1 MTQALLAGRYRLKDE
16 LGRGG
21 MGVVWRA
28 EDERIGRTVA
38 LKVLPPEYG
47 VPAAQDR
54 LASEARALGRIW
66 DPRVVAVLDYGQDAD
81 GTVFVVMELIAG
93 HTLDRAATG
102 ASVPLILDWAGQICR
117 ALEVTHAAGLLHR
130 DIKPGNV
137 MITPT
142 GTVKL
147 LDFGIARFVRE
158 PDPAGPLTLA
168 GQAVGTPAYMA
179 PEQLGTPGTVDGR
192 ADLYALGCVLYELL
206 TGARP
211 ECGGLYE
218 RKLPPPPSLHS
229 REPLPAEVDGLVL
242 ALLAPDRADRPAD
255 AGTARAMVG
264 AAMDAWSRTYGPPGP
279 GSVAPGRPGESGG
292 TTGGTPGAPSSY
304 DPTVLLDVMAPSP
317 AQDGAV
323 TRTRVMPVSMSGL
336 DRVRELA
343 DWQRGH
349 PEACRDPRT
358 PAVKELR
365 RLVEELVYLPA
376 GLLAHTDLSGLNLD
390 SAILIRGR
398 LAGARL
404 TGTQLSFALMPF
416 ADLREAHLVGAD
428 LAGTYLGSADLT
440 GADLSDAQLY
450 TTHLTEANLA
460 GAHLAGA
467 NLLSAVLSDADLSGA
482 DLSGAVL
489 YGASLRAARLR
500 GADLSD
506 ADLRDADLAG
516 ADLSGAHWSVETR
529 WPFPSTAL
537 RKLSYSSQAP
547 GGFVLPDPC
556 VSLKLRRLLDGDDG
570 RQFPSA

>member
-1 MTQALLAGRYRLKDE
+1 MTQALLAGRYRLKDV

-47 VPAAQDR
+47 VPAAQER

-81 GTVFVVMELIAG
+81 GTVFVVMELVAG
-93 HTLDRAATG
+93 HTLDRAAAD
-102 ASVPLILDWAGQICR
+102 ASVPLVLDWAGQICR

-137 MITPT
+137 MVTPT

-158 PDPAGPLTLA
+158 PDRAHPLTLA

-179 PEQLGTPGTVDGR
+179 PEQLGAPGPTDGR

-229 REPLPAEVDGLVL
+229 REPLPPEVDGLIL
-242 ALLAPDRADRPAD
+242 ALLAPGPEDRPAD
-255 AGTARAMVG
+255 ASTARAMVG
-264 AAMDAWSRTYGPPGP
+264 AAMDSWTRTHGPAGI
-279 GSVAPGRPGESGG
+279 GSAAPSPPAESGG
-292 TTGGTPGAPSSY
+292 ITADTPGAPAPY
-304 DPTVLLDVMAPSP
+304 DPTVLLDVEAPSP
-317 AQDGAV
+317 AQGPA
-323 TRTRVMPVSMSGL
+323 TRTRVMPMSVSGL

-349 PEACRDPRT
+349 QEACRDPRM

-365 RLVEELVYLPA
+365 HLVEELAHLPG
-376 GLLAHTDLSGLNLD
+376 GLLAHVDLSGLNLD
-390 SAILIRGR
+390 GAVLIQGK

-416 ADLREAHLVGAD
+416 ADLREADLVGAD
-428 LAGTYLGSADLT
+428 LAGTYLGSADLA
-440 GADLSDAQLY
+440 GADLSEARLY

-460 GAHLAGA
+460 GAHLTGA
-467 NLLSAVLSDADLSGA
+467 NLVAAVLSDADLSGA
-482 DLSGAVL
+482 DLRGAVL
-489 YGASLRAARLR
+489 HGASLREARLR
-500 GADLSD
+500 GADLSG
-506 ADLRDADLAG
+506 ADLRGADLAG
-516 ADLSGAHWSVETR
+516 ADLSGVHWSVETC

-537 RKLSYSSQAP
+537 RKLSYSSRAP
-547 GGFVLPDPC
+547 GGFVLPDSCASP
-556 VSLKLRRLLDGDDG
+556 KLRRLLDGDGD
-570 RQFPSA
+570 R

>member
-1 MTQALLAGRYRLKDE
+1 MTQALLAGRYRLKDV

-38 LKVLPPEYG
+38 LKVLPSAYG
-47 VPAAQDR
+47 VPAAQER

-66 DPRVVAVLDYGQDAD
+66 DPRVVAVLDYGQDTD
-81 GTVFVVMELIAG
+81 GTVFVVMELVAG
-93 HTLDRAATG
+93 HTLDRAAAG
-102 ASVPLILDWAGQICR
+102 APVPLILDWAGQICR

-137 MITPT
+137 MVTPT

-158 PDPAGPLTLA
+158 PDQAHPLTLA
-168 GQAVGTPAYMA
+168 GQAVGTPPYMA
-179 PEQLGTPGTVDGR
+179 PEQLGAPGTTDGR

-211 ECGGLYE
+211 DCGGLYE
-218 RKLPPPPSLHS
+218 RKLPSPPSLYS
-229 REPLPAEVDGLVL
+229 REPLPPEVDGLVL
-242 ALLAPDRADRPAD
+242 ALLAPERADRPAD
-255 AGTARAMVG
+255 AGTACAMVG
-264 AAMDAWSRTYGPPGP
+264 AAMDAWSRTHGPAGLGSDAPTPPGGGAGGP
-279 GSVAPGRPGESGG
+279 GDTP
-292 TTGGTPGAPSSY
+292 GTPSPY
-304 DPTVLLDVMAPSP
+304 DSTVLLDGVAPSP
-317 AQDGAV
+317 VRGGAV
-323 TRTRVMPVSMSGL
+323 ARTRVMPMSLSGL

-349 PEACRDPRT
+349 REACRDPRT

-365 RLVEELVYLPA
+365 HLVEDLVYLPE
-376 GLLAHTDLSGLNLD
+376 GLLAHIDLSGLNLD
-390 SAILIRGR
+390 SAVLIQGR

-416 ADLREAHLVGAD
+416 ADLREAHLAGAD
-428 LAGTYLGSADLT
+428 LAGTYLGSANLV
-440 GADLSDAQLY
+440 GADLSNAQLY

-460 GAHLAGA
+460 GARLTEA
-467 NLLSAVLSDADLSGA
+467 NLVSAVLSDADLKGA
-482 DLSGAVL
+482 DLRGAIL
-489 YGASLRAARLR
+489 HGASLRDARLR
-500 GADLSD
+500 GADLSG
-506 ADLRDADLAG
+506 ADLRGTDLAG
-516 ADLSGAHWSVETR
+516 ADLSGVQWSVETC

-547 GGFVLPDPC
+547 GGFVLPDPGT
-556 VSLKLRRLLDGDDG
+556 SWKLRRLLDGDDG
-570 RQFPSA
+570 R

>member
-1 MTQALLAGRYRLKDE
+1 MTQALLAGRYRLKDV

-47 VPAAQDR
+47 VPAAQER

-66 DPRVVAVLDYGQDAD
+66 DPCVVAVLDYGQDAD
-81 GTVFVVMELIAG
+81 GTVFVVMELVAG
-93 HTLDRAATG
+93 HTLDRAAAD

-137 MITPT
+137 MVTPT

-158 PDPAGPLTLA
+158 PDRAHPLTLA

-179 PEQLGTPGTVDGR
+179 PEQLGAPGATDGR

-229 REPLPAEVDGLVL
+229 REPLPPEVDGLVL
-242 ALLAPDRADRPAD
+242 ALLAPGPKDRPAD

-264 AAMDAWSRTYGPPGP
+264 AAMDAWTRTHGPAGAW
-279 GSVAPGRPGESGG
+279 SAAPSWPARSGAG
-292 TTGGTPGAPSSY
+292 ATPGAPAPF
-304 DPTVLLDVMAPSP
+304 DPTVLLDAEAPSP
-317 AQDGAV
+317 APGRA
-323 TRTRVMPVSMSGL
+323 TRTRVMPMSPSGL

-343 DWQRGH
+343 GWQRGH
-349 PEACRDPRT
+349 QEACRDPRT

-365 RLVEELVYLPA
+365 RLVEELAQLPG
-376 GLLAHTDLSGLNLD
+376 GLLAHVDLSGLNLD
-390 SAILIRGR
+390 GAVLIQAG
-398 LAGARL
+398 LAGALL
-404 TGTQLSFALMPF
+404 TGTQLSFVLMPF
-416 ADLREAHLVGAD
+416 ADLREANLVGAD
-428 LAGTYLGSADLT
+428 LAGTYLGSADLA

-450 TTHLTEANLA
+450 TTHFTEANLT
-460 GAHLAGA
+460 GARLAGA
-467 NLLSAVLSDADLSGA
+467 NLVAAVLSDADLSGA
-482 DLSGAVL
+482 DLRGAIL
-489 YGASLRAARLR
+489 HGASLREAQLR
-500 GADLSD
+500 GADLSG
-506 ADLRDADLAG
+506 ADLRGADLAG
-516 ADLSGAHWSVETR
+516 ADLSGVRWSVETC

-547 GGFVLPDPC
+547 GGFVLPDACASP
-556 VSLKLRRLLDGDDG
+556 KLRRLLDGDG
-570 RQFPSA
+570 AR

>member
-1 MTQALLAGRYRLKDE
+1 MTQALLAGRYRLKDV

-47 VPAAQDR
+47 VPAAQER

-81 GTVFVVMELIAG
+81 GTVFVVMELVAG
-93 HTLDRAATG
+93 HTLDRAAAD

-137 MITPT
+137 MVTPT

-158 PDPAGPLTLA
+158 PDRAHPLTLA

-179 PEQLGTPGTVDGR
+179 PEQLGAPGTTDGR

-229 REPLPAEVDGLVL
+229 REPLPPEVDGLVL
-242 ALLAPDRADRPAD
+242 ALLAPGPEDRPAD

-264 AAMDAWSRTYGPPGP
+264 AAMDAWTRTHGP
-279 GSVAPGRPGESGG
+279 GGAGSAAPSWPAESGG
-292 TTGGTPGAPSSY
+292 IAAGTPGGPAPY
-304 DPTVLLDVMAPSP
+304 DPTVLLDVEAPSP
-317 AQDGAV
+317 AQGPA
-323 TRTRVMPVSMSGL
+323 TRTRVMPMSVSGL

-349 PEACRDPRT
+349 QEACRDPRT

-365 RLVEELVYLPA
+365 HLVEELAHLPG
-376 GLLAHTDLSGLNLD
+376 GLLAHIDLSGLNLD
-390 SAILIRGR
+390 GAVLIQGK

-404 TGTQLSFALMPF
+404 TGTQLSFVLMPS
-416 ADLREAHLVGAD
+416 ADLRDANLVGAD
-428 LAGTYLGSADLT
+428 LAGTYLGSADLA

-460 GAHLAGA
+460 GAHLTGA
-467 NLLSAVLSDADLSGA
+467 NLVAAVLSDADLSGA
-482 DLSGAVL
+482 DLRGAVL
-489 YGASLRAARLR
+489 HGASLREAQLR
-500 GADLSD
+500 GADLSG
-506 ADLRDADLAG
+506 ADLRGADLAG
-516 ADLSGAHWSVETR
+516 ADLSGVHWSVETC

-556 VSLKLRRLLDGDDG
+556 TSPKLRRLLDGDGG
-570 RQFPSA
+570 R

>member
-1 MTQALLAGRYRLKDE
+1 MTQALLAGRYRLKDV

-38 LKVLPPEYG
+38 LKVLPSAYG
-47 VPAAQDR
+47 VPAAQER

-66 DPRVVAVLDYGQDAD
+66 DPRVVAVLDYGRDAD
-81 GTVFVVMELIAG
+81 GTVFVVMELVAG
-93 HTLDRAATG
+93 HTLDRAADG
-102 ASVPLILDWAGQICR
+102 ASVPLILDWTGQICR

-137 MITPT
+137 MVTPT

-158 PDPAGPLTLA
+158 PDTAQPLTLA

-179 PEQLGTPGTVDGR
+179 PEQLGAPGTTDGR

-229 REPLPAEVDGLVL
+229 REPLPPEVDGLVL

-255 AGTARAMVG
+255 AGAARSMVG
-264 AAMDAWSRTYGPPGP
+264 AAMDAWIRTNGPAGP
-279 GSVAPGRPGESGG
+279 GS
-292 TTGGTPGAPSSY
+292 GAPVRSEENGGGAGSEPGVPSPY
-304 DPTVLLDVMAPSP
+304 DPTVLLDLDAPSP
-317 AQDGAV
+317 GRGSAA
-323 TRTRVMPVSMSGL
+323 RTRVMPMPMSGL

-349 PEACRDPRT
+349 QEACRDPRT

-365 RLVEELVYLPA
+365 RLVEELVYLP
-376 GLLAHTDLSGLNLD
+376 GDLLARVDLSDLNLD
-390 SAILIRGR
+390 SAVLIRGR

-404 TGTQLSFALMPF
+404 AGTQLSFALMPF
-416 ADLREAHLVGAD
+416 ADLREAHLSGAD
-428 LAGTYLGSADLT
+428 LAGTYLGSADLS
-440 GADLSDAQLY
+440 GANLSGAQLY

-460 GAHLAGA
+460 GARLTEA
-467 NLLSAVLSDADLSGA
+467 NLLSAILSDADLSGA
-482 DLSGAVL
+482 DLRGAVL
-489 YGASLRAARLR
+489 HGASLRAARLR
-500 GADLSD
+500 GADLSG
-506 ADLRDADLAG
+506 ADLRGADMAG
-516 ADLSGAHWSVETR
+516 ADLSGAHWSVETC
-529 WPFPSTAL
+529 WPFPSPAL
-537 RKLSYSSQAP
+537 RKLSYTSQTP

-556 VSLKLRRLLDGDDG
+556 TSPKLRRLLDGDG
-570 RQFPSA
+570 SGSF

>member
-1 MTQALLAGRYRLKDE
+1 MTQALLAGRYRLKDV

-47 VPAAQDR
+47 VPAAQER

-81 GTVFVVMELIAG
+81 GTVFVVVELVAG
-93 HTLDRAATG
+93 HTLDRAATD

-137 MITPT
+137 MVTPT

-158 PDPAGPLTLA
+158 PDRAHPLTLA

-179 PEQLGTPGTVDGR
+179 PEQLGAPGTTDGR

-229 REPLPAEVDGLVL
+229 REPLPPEVDGLAL
-242 ALLAPDRADRPAD
+242 ALLAPGPEDRPAD

-264 AAMDAWSRTYGPPGP
+264 AAMDAWTRTHGP
-279 GSVAPGRPGESGG
+279 GGAGSAAPSWPAESGG
-292 TTGGTPGAPSSY
+292 IAAGTPGGPAPY
-304 DPTVLLDVMAPSP
+304 DPTVLLDVEAPSP
-317 AQDGAV
+317 AQGPA
-323 TRTRVMPVSMSGL
+323 TRTRVMPMSVSGL

-349 PEACRDPRT
+349 QEACRDPRT

-365 RLVEELVYLPA
+365 HLVEELAHLPG
-376 GLLAHTDLSGLNLD
+376 GLLAHIDLSGLNLD
-390 SAILIRGR
+390 GAVLIQGK

-404 TGTQLSFALMPF
+404 TGTQLSFVLMPS
-416 ADLREAHLVGAD
+416 ADLREANLVGAD
-428 LAGTYLGSADLT
+428 LAGTYLGSADLAGT
-440 GADLSDAQLY
+440 DLSDAQLY

-460 GAHLAGA
+460 GAHLTGA
-467 NLLSAVLSDADLSGA
+467 NLVAAVLSDADLSGA
-482 DLSGAVL
+482 DLRGAVL
-489 YGASLRAARLR
+489 HGASLREAQLR
-500 GADLSD
+500 GADLSG
-506 ADLRDADLAG
+506 ADLRGADLAG
-516 ADLSGAHWSVETR
+516 ADLSGVHWSVETC

-556 VSLKLRRLLDGDDG
+556 TSPKLRRLLDGDGG
-570 RQFPSA
+570 R